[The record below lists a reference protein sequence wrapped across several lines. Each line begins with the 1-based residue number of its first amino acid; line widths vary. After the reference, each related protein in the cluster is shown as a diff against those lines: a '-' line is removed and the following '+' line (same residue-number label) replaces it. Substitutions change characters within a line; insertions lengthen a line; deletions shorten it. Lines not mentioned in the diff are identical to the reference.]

1 MKKTTRRKEML
12 LKAIAMLL
20 IVILATA
27 ACWHEIG
34 TLLASGKVDSESA
47 MVQSIMDK
55 TATPGVAILSTRNGK
70 TEFQTYGYA
79 DKAQEQKVTAESL
92 FELGS
97 TTKAFTALAVIMLQ
111 NQGALTLTDD
121 VSQYLPEFA
130 PTYTGEKVKIT
141 INQLLSHTSGIPSW
155 SIRLIPEGSGKEQLA
170 KTIHNMS
177 SLALDTQ
184 PGSAYQYATVN
195 YDILAAVIERVTG
208 MSYQDYVTEHILKP
222 LGMNDSYFSTG
233 QEQKPE
239 ELAQGYRVFFG
250 KSMAYDAPRYY
261 GNIAAGYLVTSLNDL
276 QHWVNAQLGSSEI
289 PDDLRKAIQQSH
301 ELDLRTA
308 GHESGE
314 LLYAFGWSQDLK
326 TGVIRHS
333 GSNPNYS
340 SQVIID
346 PERKEGVFVLANLNS
361 TAPTLIAQN
370 IYDQMQGQPM
380 KTFKYDDT
388 YILMDGVASFLVVF
402 TVIGIAFKLIRL
414 AVGRSTYATDE
425 RGIRRQKIKA
435 RVTILIRALLLLFV
449 LGWPL
454 LVNYN
459 YTMISV
465 WMSYSVLLWM
475 GLASLSCVL
484 SMVLA
489 GRNWR

>member
-34 TLLASGKVDSESA
+34 TLLATGEVDNEST

-70 TEFQTYGYA
+70 TEFKTYGYA
-79 DKAQEQKVTAESL
+79 DKEQRRPVTKESL

-97 TTKAFTALAVIMLQ
+97 TTKAFTALAVILLE
-111 NQGALTLTDD
+111 NEGALSYTDD
-121 VSQYLPEFA
+121 VSQYLPAFA
-130 PTYTGEKVKIT
+130 PAYKGEKAKIT
-141 INQLLSHTSGIPSW
+141 MNQLLSHTSGIPSW

-170 KTIHNMS
+170 ATIHNMS
-177 SLALDTQ
+177 SLALDTN

-195 YDILAAVIERVTG
+195 YDILAAIIEQVTG
-208 MSYQDYVTEHILKP
+208 MSYQEYVTEHILKP

-233 QEQKPE
+233 QERKPKQ
-239 ELAQGYRVFFG
+239 LAQGYRLFFG
-250 KSMAYDAPRYY
+250 KSIPYDAPRYY

-276 QHWVNAQLGSSEI
+276 QHWVNAQMGSSEI
-289 PDDLRKAIQQSH
+289 PDDLQKAIQQSH

-308 GHESGE
+308 GHESE
-314 LLYAFGWSQDLK
+314 NLLYAFGWSQDRESR
-326 TGVIRHS
+326 VIRHS

-346 PERKEGVFVLANLNS
+346 PQRKEAVFVLANLNS

-380 KTFKYDDT
+380 KSFKYDDT
-388 YILMDGVASFLVVF
+388 YILMDGIGSFLVVL
-402 TVIGIAFKLIRL
+402 TLIGIAFKLIRL
-414 AVGRSTYATDE
+414 AEGRSDFATE
-425 RGIRRQKIKA
+425 KGIRRQKIKA
-435 RVTILIRALLLLFV
+435 RVTLLIRALLLLFV

-484 SMVLA
+484 SMILA
-489 GRNWR
+489 GRYWR

>member
-1 MKKTTRRKEML
+1 MKKTPRRKEML
-12 LKAIAMLL
+12 LKGIAMLL
-20 IVILATA
+20 SVILATA
-27 ACWHEIG
+27 VCWHEIG
-34 TLLASGKVDSESA
+34 TLLTSGKVDSESA

-55 TATPGVAILSTRNGK
+55 TATPGVAILSATGGK
-70 TEFQTYGYA
+70 TEFKTYGYA
-79 DKAQEQKVTAESL
+79 DKAQGKEVTADSL
-92 FELGS
+92 FEIGS

-111 NQGALTLTDD
+111 DQGDLAYTDD

-130 PTYTGEKVKIT
+130 PTYKGDKVKIT
-141 INQLLSHTSGIPSW
+141 INQLLAHTSGIPSW
-155 SIRLIPEGSGKEQLA
+155 SIRLIPEGSGQEQLA
-170 KTIHNMS
+170 ATIHKMS
-177 SLALDTQ
+177 SLALDTN

-208 MSYQDYVTEHILKP
+208 RSYQEYVTEHILKP

-233 QEQKPE
+233 QEWKPE
-239 ELAQGYRVFFG
+239 PLAQGYRVFFG

-261 GNIAAGYLVTSLNDL
+261 GNIAAGYLVTNLKDL
-276 QHWVNAQLGSSEI
+276 QHWVNAQMGSGEV
-289 PDDLRKAIQQSH
+289 PDNLRKAIQQSH
-301 ELDLRTA
+301 EPDLLTT
-308 GHESGE
+308 GHEAE
-314 LLYAFGWSQDLK
+314 NQFYAFGWSQDRE
-326 TGVIRHS
+326 TRVIRHS

-340 SQVIID
+340 SQAIID

-370 IYDQMQGQPM
+370 IYDNMQGQPM

-388 YILMDGVASFLVVF
+388 YILMDGIGSLLVVL
-402 TVIGIAFKLIRL
+402 TVIGITFKLIRL
-414 AVGRSTYATDE
+414 AGGRSDFATE
-425 RGIRRQKIKA
+425 KGIRRQKIKA
-435 RVTILIRALLLLFV
+435 RVTLFIRALLLLLV
-449 LGWPL
+449 LGWPF

-484 SMVLA
+484 SMILA
-489 GRNWR
+489 GRHWR

>member
-1 MKKTTRRKEML
+1 MKRTTRRKEIL
-12 LKAIAMLL
+12 LKGIAVLL

-34 TLLASGKVDSESA
+34 TLLASGKVDNESV

-55 TATPGVAILSTRNGK
+55 TATPGIAILSTSHGK
-70 TEFQTYGYA
+70 TEFKTYGNA
-79 DKAQEQKVTAESL
+79 DKEQRRPVTAESL

-97 TTKAFTALAVIMLQ
+97 TTKAFTALAVSMLQ
-111 NQGALTLTDD
+111 NQGDLAYTDD
-121 VSQYLPEFA
+121 VSQYLPEFSPA
-130 PTYTGEKVKIT
+130 YKGEKVEIT
-141 INQLLSHTSGIPSW
+141 INQLLAHTSGIPSW

-170 KTIHNMS
+170 ATIHTMS

-195 YDILAAVIERVTG
+195 YDILAAIIEQVTG

-233 QEQKPE
+233 QERKPE
-239 ELAQGYRVFFG
+239 QLAQGYRVFFG

-276 QHWVNAQLGSSEI
+276 QHWVNAQMGSSAI
-289 PDDLRKAIQQSH
+289 PDDLQKAIQQSH
-301 ELDLRTA
+301 EPDLRTA
-308 GHESGE
+308 GHESE
-314 LLYAFGWSQDLK
+314 DLLYAFGWSQDPE
-326 TGVIRHS
+326 TRVIRHS

-340 SQVIID
+340 SQAIID
-346 PERKEGVFVLANLNS
+346 PARKEGVFVLANLNS
-361 TAPTLIAQN
+361 TAPALIAQN
-370 IYDQMQGQPM
+370 IYNQMQGKPM
-380 KTFKYDDT
+380 KAFKYDDT
-388 YILMDGVASFLVVF
+388 YILMDGIASLLVVF
-402 TVIGIAFKLIRL
+402 TVIGIVFKLIRL
-414 AVGRSTYATDE
+414 AGGRSTYTMDE
-425 RGIRRQKIKA
+425 KVIRHQKIKA
-435 RVTILIRALLLLFV
+435 RITLLIRALLLIFM
-449 LGWPL
+449 LGWPF

-484 SMVLA
+484 SMILA
-489 GRNWR
+489 GRHWR

>member
-1 MKKTTRRKEML
+1 
-12 LKAIAMLL
+12 
-20 IVILATA
+20 
-27 ACWHEIG
+27 
-34 TLLASGKVDSESA
+34 
-47 MVQSIMDK
+47 
-55 TATPGVAILSTRNGK
+55 
-70 TEFQTYGYA
+70 
-79 DKAQEQKVTAESL
+79 
-92 FELGS
+92 
-97 TTKAFTALAVIMLQ
+97 
-111 NQGALTLTDD
+111 
-121 VSQYLPEFA
+121 
-130 PTYTGEKVKIT
+130 
-141 INQLLSHTSGIPSW
+141 
-155 SIRLIPEGSGKEQLA
+155 
-170 KTIHNMS
+170 
-177 SLALDTQ
+177 
-184 PGSAYQYATVN
+184 
-195 YDILAAVIERVTG
+195 
-208 MSYQDYVTEHILKP
+208 
-222 LGMNDSYFSTG
+222 MNDSYFSTG
-233 QEQKPE
+233 QEQTPE
-239 ELAQGYRVFFG
+239 KLAQGYRVFFG

-276 QHWVNAQLGSSEI
+276 QHWVNAQLGSSEL
-289 PDDLRKAIQQSH
+289 PDDLKKAIQQSH
-301 ELDLRTA
+301 ELNLRTA
-308 GHESGE
+308 GQESGD
-314 LLYAFGWSQDLK
+314 LRYAFGWSQDLK

-388 YILMDGVASFLVVF
+388 YILMDGVASLLVVF

-414 AVGRSTYATDE
+414 AGGRSDFATE
-425 RGIRRQKIKA
+425 KGIRRQKLKA
-435 RVTILIRALLLLFV
+435 CITLLIRTLLLLFV

-454 LVNYN
+454 LANYN

-489 GRNWR
+489 GRDLRRV